1 MEGVGHHSEKLTHVY
16 SVDVCVCVCV
26 SHLLFP
32 IAIFFHSSVYWDYK
46 KTYSCQMSL
55 LWLSLNSSILQEI
68 LFWNNSARNAV
79 VSQNIEY
86 QEVNI
91 NSGTHMHLPLK
102 PGTTSCSVS
111 IHTPCFINI
120 RIRISADK

>member
-1 MEGVGHHSEKLTHVY
+1 RENLHLKK
-16 SVDVCVCVCV
+16 SVMKQFYDKTSKKCQKRD
-26 SHLLFP
+26 L
-32 IAIFFHSSVYWDYK
+32 SSA
-46 KTYSCQMSL
+46 
-55 LWLSLNSSILQEI
+55 
-68 LFWNNSARNAV
+68 F
-79 VSQNIEY
+79 QNIEY

>member
-1 MEGVGHHSEKLTHVY
+1 MKQFYDKTSKKCQKRDL
-16 SVDVCVCVCV
+16 
-26 SHLLFP
+26 
-32 IAIFFHSSVYWDYK
+32 SSA
-46 KTYSCQMSL
+46 
-55 LWLSLNSSILQEI
+55 
-68 LFWNNSARNAV
+68 F
-79 VSQNIEY
+79 QNIEY

-102 PGTTSCSVS
+102 PGTTRCSVS